1 MNKKRKIIK
10 NSLLCF
16 IIILITSFIA
26 FFIWAKLTYKPTSIA
41 TNAMISN
48 ESVTITNDE
57 FIVFTPNN
65 LSPTK
70 GLIFY
75 PGAKVE
81 PEAYT
86 TLCKEIA
93 NEGFLVV
100 IAPMTLDLA
109 ILSPNKAD
117 SIINEFNTIETW
129 AISGHSLGGVMT
141 SNYAGKNDKIKGVIF
156 YASYPQGDEL
166 KNSNKKVLSI
176 YGSLDGVANLEN
188 IKNAA
193 LPDDAEF
200 IEIEG
205 GNHGQFGSY
214 GEQSKDNKATI
225 TEDEQIGLTAKYTVE
240 FLNDL

>member
-1 MNKKRKIIK
+1 MNKKNKIIK
-10 NSLLCF
+10 NLLLYF
-16 IIILITSFIA
+16 IFILIASFIA
-26 FFIWAKLTYKPTSIA
+26 FFIWAKLTYKPTSVA
-41 TNAMISN
+41 TNAMVSN
-48 ESVTITNDE
+48 ESVTVTEDE

-65 LSPTK
+65 VIPKK

-93 NEGFLVV
+93 KEGFLVV
-100 IAPMTLDLA
+100 IAPMPLDLA
-109 ILSPNKAD
+109 ILSPNKAR
-117 SIINEFNTIETW
+117 SIIDKFNTIETW
-129 AISGHSLGGVMT
+129 AIGGHSLGGVMA
-141 SNYAGKNDKIKGVIF
+141 SNYALKNDKIKGVIF

-188 IKNAA
+188 IKNSNF
-193 LPDDAEF
+193 PDDAEF

-205 GNHGQFGSY
+205 GNHSQFGSY
-214 GEQSKDNKATI
+214 GEQTKDNKATI
-225 TEDEQIGLTAKYTVE
+225 SEDKQIHLAAKYTTE
-240 FLNDL
+240 LLDSL

>member
-1 MNKKRKIIK
+1 MNKKKKIIK
-10 NSLLCF
+10 NSFLCF
-16 IIILITSFIA
+16 IIILIAFFTA
-26 FFIWAKLTYKPTSIA
+26 FFIWSKLTYKPTSVA
-41 TNAMISN
+41 VNAMISN
-48 ESVTITNDE
+48 EAVTVTNDE

-65 LSPTK
+65 IIPTK

-81 PEAYT
+81 PESYT

-93 NEGFLVV
+93 KEGFLVV
-100 IAPMTLDLA
+100 IAPMPLDLA

-117 SIINEFNTIETW
+117 TIINEFDTIETW
-129 AISGHSLGGVMT
+129 AISGHSLGGVMA
-141 SNYAGKNDKIKGVIF
+141 SNYALKNDAIKGIIF

-166 KNSNKKVLSI
+166 KNSDKKVLSI

-188 IKNAA
+188 IKNAV
-193 LPDDAEF
+193 LPDNSKF

-205 GNHGQFGSY
+205 GNHSQFGSY

-225 TEDEQIGLTAKYTVE
+225 SEDEQIHLASKYTVE